1 MKMQA
6 LALAFL
12 AATAIGG
19 VAWVFLYPM
28 LSGQRKAESRRASV
42 ASPEPVARNVDKNQR
57 SRREQVEGSLKELD
71 ARRQKDKKVSLSIRL
86 TQAGLD
92 WSAQKFVVISAIL
105 GLVTFAAVFVPTLR
119 PDDTSGTAPVMVDP
133 ASAGSAVDLSLGK
146 SLVIDMRRDITSVR
160 ASDPTIANASVR
172 SKQQIY
178 ITAATEGRTN
188 VVVTDAAGKAI
199 ATYDVFV
206 IREGGFR
213 GLLGALGLAFA
224 AGFGLPRWT
233 LGYLKKRREKAF
245 LKALPDAVD
254 VIVRG
259 IKAGLPLFESIKV
272 VAADAPEPLKGEFLA
287 IIETQAIGMPL
298 GDACTRL
305 FERMPV
311 PEANFFG
318 IVIAIQQKSGGNLS
332 EALGNL
338 SKVLRDRKKM
348 AEKIQAMSMEAKASA
363 GIIGSLPPI
372 VMLLVYLS
380 TPDYISLLWTHPTG
394 QLMLVACVVWMSVG
408 IFVMKR
414 MINFDF

>member
-12 AATAIGG
+12 ATAAIGG
-19 VAWVFLYPM
+19 LAWVFLYPL
-28 LSGQRKAESRRASV
+28 LSGERKAEGRRASV
-42 ASPEPVARNVDKNQR
+42 AKAEPVAARQTQKEQR
-57 SRREQVEGSLKELD
+57 SRREQVEGTLKEVE
-71 ARRQKDKKVSLSIRL
+71 ARRRKDSKVTLSARL
-86 TQAGLD
+86 TRAGLD
-92 WSAQKFVVISAIL
+92 WEPRKFMIVSGIL
-105 GLVTFAAVFVPTLR
+105 AVAAFAAAMF
-119 PDDTSGTAPVMVDP
+119 
-133 ASAGSAVDLSLGK
+133 AGG
-146 SLVIDMRRDITSVR
+146 
-160 ASDPTIANASVR
+160 
-172 SKQQIY
+172 
-178 ITAATEGRTN
+178 
-188 VVVTDAAGKAI
+188 
-199 ATYDVFV
+199 
-206 IREGGFR
+206 
-213 GLLGALGLAFA
+213 GLLGGVGMAFA
-224 AGFGLPRWT
+224 AGFGLPRWM
-233 LGYLKKRREKAF
+233 LSFLKKRREKAF
-245 LKALPDAVD
+245 LRNLPDAVD

-259 IKAGLPLFESIKV
+259 IKAGLPLFESLKV
-272 VAADAPEPLKGEFLA
+272 VAADSPEPVRSEFLA

-298 GDACTRL
+298 GEACARL

-372 VMLLVYLS
+372 VMLLVYMT

-394 QLMLVACVVWMSVG
+394 QLMLVGCLVWMSIG
-408 IFVMKR
+408 ILVMKK

>member
-1 MKMQA
+1 MPPKSSTRIEAINMQA

-12 AATAIGG
+12 AATALGG
-19 VAWVFLYPM
+19 LAWVFIYPS
-28 LSGQRKAESRRASV
+28 LSGEKKAESRRASI
-42 ASPEPVARNVDKNQR
+42 ARPEPAARQADKTQR

-71 ARRQKDKKVSLSIRL
+71 ARRKKEKSVPLTTRL
-86 TQAGLD
+86 AQAGLGS
-92 WSAQKFVVISAIL
+92 WTTQKFWTMSGVLAAIGFGVAFVV
-105 GLVTFAAVFVPTLR
+105 G
-119 PDDTSGTAPVMVDP
+119 
-133 ASAGSAVDLSLGK
+133 GS
-146 SLVIDMRRDITSVR
+146 
-160 ASDPTIANASVR
+160 
-172 SKQQIY
+172 
-178 ITAATEGRTN
+178 
-188 VVVTDAAGKAI
+188 
-199 ATYDVFV
+199 
-206 IREGGFR
+206 
-213 GLLGALGLAFA
+213 LLGAAVMAFA
-224 AGFGLPRWT
+224 AGLGLPRWL

-272 VAADAPEPLKGEFLA
+272 VAADAPEPLKGEFNA
-287 IIETQAIGMPL
+287 IIETQTIGMPL
-298 GDACTRL
+298 GEACTRL
-305 FERMPV
+305 YERMPL

-372 VMLLVYLS
+372 VMLLVWIS
-380 TPDYISLLWTHPTG
+380 TPEYISLLWTHNIG
-394 QLMLVACVVWMSVG
+394 QVMLLGCGVWMTIGVL
-408 IFVMKR
+408 VMKK

>member
-1 MKMQA
+1 MNIQA

-12 AATAIGG
+12 ATTAVGG
-19 VAWVFLYPM
+19 LAWVFLYPL
-28 LSGQRKAESRRASV
+28 LSGEKKAEHRRASV
-42 ASPEPVARNVDKNQR
+42 AKAEPAARQVDKNQR
-57 SRREQVEGSLKELD
+57 SRREQVEGTLKDLE
-71 ARRQKDKKVSLSIRL
+71 ARRQKEKKIPLSSRL
-86 TQAGLD
+86 TQAGLI
-92 WSAQKFVVISAIL
+92 WSPQKFMIISGVLAL
-105 GLVTFAAVFVPTLR
+105 ASFAMTMLFGGGLIAAV
-119 PDDTSGTAPVMVDP
+119 G
-133 ASAGSAVDLSLGK
+133 LG
-146 SLVIDMRRDITSVR
+146 
-160 ASDPTIANASVR
+160 
-172 SKQQIY
+172 
-178 ITAATEGRTN
+178 
-188 VVVTDAAGKAI
+188 
-199 ATYDVFV
+199 
-206 IREGGFR
+206 
-213 GLLGALGLAFA
+213 FA
-224 AGFGLPRWT
+224 AGFGLPRWG
-233 LGYLKKRREKAF
+233 LSFLKTRRERAF

-259 IKAGLPLFESIKV
+259 IKAGLPLFDSIKV
-272 VAADAPEPLKGEFLA
+272 VAADAPEPLKGEFMA
-287 IIETQAIGMPL
+287 IIETQAIGMAL
-298 GDACTRL
+298 GDACARL

-394 QLMLVACVVWMSVG
+394 QLMLVGCAIWMSLG

>member
-1 MKMQA
+1 MKIQA

-19 VAWVFLYPM
+19 AAWVFIYPV
-28 LSGQRKAESRRASV
+28 LSGEKKAESRRASV
-42 ASPEPVARNVDKNQR
+42 AKAEPSARNVDKSQR
-57 SRREQVEGSLKELD
+57 SRREQVEGSLKDLE
-71 ARRQKDKKVSLSIRL
+71 ARRKRESRVPLSSRL
-86 TQAGLD
+86 TQAGLN
-92 WSAQKFVVISAIL
+92 WSTRKFMIISGVIAAAC
-105 GLVTFAAVFVPTLR
+105 FAV
-119 PDDTSGTAPVMVDP
+119 
-133 ASAGSAVDLSLGK
+133 
-146 SLVIDMRRDITSVR
+146 
-160 ASDPTIANASVR
+160 
-172 SKQQIY
+172 
-178 ITAATEGRTN
+178 AT
-188 VVVTDAAGKAI
+188 
-199 ATYDVFV
+199 
-206 IREGGFR
+206 
-213 GLLGALGLAFA
+213 LLGAGLLSAAGLAFA
-224 AGFGLPRWT
+224 AGFGLPRWA
-233 LGYLKKRREKAF
+233 LSYLKKRREKNF

-272 VAADAPEPLKGEFLA
+272 VAADAPEPLKSEFLA

-298 GDACTRL
+298 GEACARL

-394 QLMLVACVVWMSVG
+394 QLMLVGCVIWMSTG
-408 IFVMKR
+408 IFVMKK

>member
-119 PDDTSGTAPVMVDP
+119 PEATSGTAPVMVDP

-188 VVVTDAAGKAI
+188 VVVTDAAGKPI

-394 QLMLVACVVWMSVG
+394 QLMLVACVIWMGMG